1 MPEFRYTVLDPRGT
15 EIRAGIVAGSKG
27 EAAAA
32 LRREGK
38 FVVSIR
44 PADGAGTSTGGGGIL
59 GRQMD
64 LESLA
69 HLIIRPSGKDVVL
82 MFRQLAVLINSGVS
96 IVHALNIL
104 HRQAR
109 KGGIKR
115 LIKGL
120 AVDVEGGVGLSDA
133 MVRNR
138 RVFSL
143 YMISMIRT
151 AEVSGELDTVMG
163 QIADQLETDMAFRQ
177 QMITSM
183 IYPCIVVVFTVVA
196 IGILALVVV
205 PKFTPILKSGGR
217 HMPWPT
223 QALLDITQW
232 VQAWWQKGMLFIAA
246 GGVSAFLLKK
256 TQGGGY
262 LVDWVLIKLPVVG
275 KILQCGVVVD
285 FSRNLGILLK
295 SGVPVSDALK
305 TIRNTLRNQVGARVV
320 GKMNDFIMEGKS
332 MSEPLKMAEHVFP
345 PMVAEMAATGEET
358 GEMEKVLNL
367 TADVYQKMLET
378 YVKRMNTLIE
388 PVLIVILGG
397 MVGFVIFALMAGVLA
412 MYGV

>member
-15 EIRAGIVAGSKG
+15 EIRSGIVAGSKG